1 LSQGHNQVVPFL
13 SRTKTMHI
21 HFLDPYR
28 PRTSPVHA
36 LDGRVKFVL
45 TVAFILTTSLTPVAA
60 WPVYVLLFALILSV
74 EILSRLGVGYVL
86 KRALLAIPFM
96 LAAFPVIFTNGKA
109 ALFTFSIGSWTLTA
123 HAEGL
128 ARFISL
134 ALKSW
139 LSVQA
144 AIVMASS
151 TPFPELLQAMRAVG
165 IPRLLV
171 SMFGMMWRYIFVLVD
186 EALRLMRARAARSGS
201 SVVRS
206 GASQVNQSRPQGREG
221 GSMLWRARVT
231 GGMAGNL
238 FLRAFERS
246 DRIYV
251 AMLSRGYDG
260 ETHFLPLAPMT
271 GATWAA
277 LLAGLALLG
286 LLLFFGILFWG

>member
-1 LSQGHNQVVPFL
+1 
-13 SRTKTMHI
+13 MHI

-45 TVAFILTTSLTPVAA
+45 TVAFILTASLTPVAA
-60 WPVYVLLFALILSV
+60 WPVYILLFALILSV
-74 EILSRLGVGYVL
+74 EILSKLGIGFVL
-86 KRALLAIPFM
+86 KRALLALPFV
-96 LAAFPVIFTNGKA
+96 LAAFPIIFTNGDT
-109 ALFTFSIGSWTLTA
+109 ALFSFPIGPWTLTA
-123 HAEGL
+123 YVEGL
-128 ARFISL
+128 ARFVSV

-139 LSVQA
+139 LSVHA

-151 TPFPELLQAMRAVG
+151 TPFQELLQAMRAVG

-171 SMFGMMWRYIFVLVD
+171 GMFGLMWRYLFVLVD
-186 EALRLMRARAARSGS
+186 EALRLMRARAARSGQS
-201 SVVRS
+201 APAGMRS
-206 GASQVNQSRPQGREG
+206 G
-221 GSMLWRARVT
+221 GSVLWRAQVT

-260 ETHFLPLAPMT
+260 EVRLLPLPPMT
-271 GATWAA
+271 GATRGA

-286 LLLFFGILFWG
+286 LLLAFGVLFWG